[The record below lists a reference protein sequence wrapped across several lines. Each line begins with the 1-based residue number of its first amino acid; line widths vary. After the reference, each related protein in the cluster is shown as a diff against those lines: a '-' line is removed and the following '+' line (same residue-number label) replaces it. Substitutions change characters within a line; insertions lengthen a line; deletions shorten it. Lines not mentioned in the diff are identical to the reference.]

1 MASKKSIYFPGL
13 SCLRKG
19 LHTSTRTSGQPRSP
33 DNDHKRI
40 WRIPQGSEP
49 VGRDPCALRALAA
62 LPSLW
67 PRSPAPRSPA
77 SQPTG
82 APAARRVPTPRPPRR
97 PSRRPRNPARGPSPA
112 PHPGRPPPARP
123 PRPARGTSA
132 PARPGPRPV
141 QAAGA
146 RGPVR
151 RAQAC
156 RGLPHRAPP
165 RAPAS
170 PGRGRAGPGLLRGG
184 RAGGGGGSAL
194 TAPLGLGSGG
204 GGGGRRRRRR
214 AAPSARTTRSGPR
227 PGHAPRRARPL
238 AGARHGA
245 LLIGWRGCR
254 GTPGRAAE
262 AGLPAGA
269 AAEGSAAGGDAGVAG
284 DGRGGG
290 RRGPG
295 PRRPAEGGGRRAAS
309 LVERMPCVPRPS
321 VSPPPPS
328 PPCKKTSLIFIASV
342 RGKMRFKLQKF
353 TNGHMVYK
361 ASPAP
366 SSAAEMPREGSYG
379 LCRIHEEGTRDRTL
393 RKGSCLRGPANSWRQ
408 QETRL

>member
-49 VGRDPCALRALAA
+49 VCRDPCALRALAA
-62 LPSLW
+62 LPRLW

-112 PHPGRPPPARP
+112 PTPAGPRPPARRGPHAAPP
-123 PRPARGTSA
+123 PRRGLGLGRC
-132 PARPGPRPV
+132 RP
-141 QAAGA
+141 AGA

-184 RAGGGGGSAL
+184 RA
-194 TAPLGLGSGG
+194 
-204 GGGGRRRRRR
+204 
-214 AAPSARTTRSGPR
+214 
-227 PGHAPRRARPL
+227 
-238 AGARHGA
+238 
-245 LLIGWRGCR
+245 
-254 GTPGRAAE
+254 
-262 AGLPAGA
+262 A
-269 AAEGSAAGGDAGVAG
+269 AAA
-284 DGRGGG
+284 
-290 RRGPG
+290 RR
-295 PRRPAEGGGRRAAS
+295 
-309 LVERMPCVPRPS
+309 
-321 VSPPPPS
+321 
-328 PPCKKTSLIFIASV
+328 
-342 RGKMRFKLQKF
+342 
-353 TNGHMVYK
+353 
-361 ASPAP
+361 
-366 SSAAEMPREGSYG
+366 
-379 LCRIHEEGTRDRTL
+379 
-393 RKGSCLRGPANSWRQ
+393 
-408 QETRL
+408 